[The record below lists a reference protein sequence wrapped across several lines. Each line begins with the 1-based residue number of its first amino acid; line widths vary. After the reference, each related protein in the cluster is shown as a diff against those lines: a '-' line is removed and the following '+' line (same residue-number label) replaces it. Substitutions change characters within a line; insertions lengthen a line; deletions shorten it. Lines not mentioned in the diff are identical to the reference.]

1 MCLLLLTVVL
11 LVADWTVE
19 IKWLIEDQ
27 CVAEA
32 VEYLVL
38 MAVLDTE
45 WRGVDDSKIRIFPS
59 SVVRND
65 KKYTI
70 SGPIDT
76 KVRLEYLF
84 CTGEMFHP
92 KYNR

>member
-1 MCLLLLTVVL
+1 
-11 LVADWTVE
+11 
-19 IKWLIEDQ
+19 
-27 CVAEA
+27 
-32 VEYLVL
+32 

-70 SGPIDT
+70 PFVVKCDD
-76 KVRLEYLF
+76 RE
-84 CTGEMFHP
+84 
-92 KYNR
+92 